1 MRLLLTSII
10 VSLLSIS
17 CYSQFWITGVTSS
30 PSNANDCDIINVII
44 NGNLSSSNCS
54 FVSSHS
60 ITGSVIT
67 IDVNVSCSGIGL
79 PAITPYNETVI
90 LGTIPANNY
99 TLIVNQNSFGGLQE
113 TNISLLSVGS
123 CCNATSS
130 ITLANSGNCIGETTS
145 FIDSGT
151 VGSTLVWKD
160 NGAIFN
166 PSQSALGWSH
176 IFLNPGFHNIVL
188 TSIDSTGCS
197 DSSSVAVN
205 IYNLPVITLSSIPAT
220 CNSCSDGEALA
231 TVVSGPTPHNF
242 LWDMGNTSNPLT
254 GLSPGNYSVTL
265 VDGNSCSTTESITV
279 GNSVGIK
286 REESF
291 FKFDLYP
298 NPSCGLINI
307 NITQIEKK
315 QTILQIINLTGELVM
330 EINLG
335 AQLIYTFSLDL
346 ELSRGIYLMKINNT
360 TKKFSLK

>member
-10 VSLLSIS
+10 ITYLSIS
-17 CYSQFWITGVTSS
+17 SYSQFTGVSSS
-30 PSNANDCDIINVII
+30 PNNANDCDIITILI

-60 ITGSVIT
+60 TTASIIT
-67 IDVNVSCSGIGL
+67 IDVNVSDSGIG
-79 PAITPYNETVI
+79 AQVITPYNETVI
-90 LGTIPANNY
+90 LGMIPSNNY
-99 TLIVNQNSFGGLQE
+99 TLIVNQYYLGALQE
-113 TNISLLSVGS
+113 TNTSLLSVGS

-160 NGAIFN
+160 NRAIFN

-176 IFLNPGFHNIVL
+176 IFLNPGSHNIVL

-205 IYNLPVITLSSIPAT
+205 IYNLPVITLISIPAT

-242 LWDMGNTSNPLT
+242 LWDMGNTTNPLT

-279 GNSVGIK
+279 GSSLGIK

-291 FKFDLYP
+291 TKFDLYP
-298 NPSCGLINI
+298 NPSFGPINI

-335 AQLIYTFSLDL
+335 AQLINTFLLDL

-360 TKKFSLK
+360 IKKFSLK

>member
-1 MRLLLTSII
+1 MRLLLTTII
-10 VSLLSIS
+10 ITCLSIS
-17 CYSQFWITGVTSS
+17 CYSQFIIGVSSS
-30 PSNANDCDIINVII
+30 PSNANDCDIINVTI

-60 ITGSVIT
+60 ITGNIIT

-79 PAITPYNETVI
+79 PVITPYNETVI
-90 LGTIPANNY
+90 LGMIPSNNY
-99 TLIVNQNSFGGLQE
+99 TLIVNQYSFGGLQE
-113 TNISLLSVGS
+113 TNTSLLSVGS

-176 IFLNPGFHNIVL
+176 IFLNPGLHNIVL

-279 GNSVGIK
+279 GSSLGIK
-286 REESF
+286 RDESF
-291 FKFDLYP
+291 TKFDLYP
-298 NPSCGLINI
+298 NPSFGLINI

-335 AQLIYTFSLDL
+335 AQLINTFSLDL

-360 TKKFSLK
+360 IKKFSLK

>member
-1 MRLLLTSII
+1 MRLLLTFILISC
-10 VSLLSIS
+10 LSIS
-17 CYSQFWITGVTSS
+17 CYSQSWITGVSTS
-30 PSNANDCDIINVII
+30 PSSADDCDIITVAIS
-44 NGNLSSSNCS
+44 GNLSSSNCL

-60 ITGSVIT
+60 IVGSVIT
-67 IDVNVSCSGIGL
+67 IDINISCSGIGL
-79 PAITPYNETVI
+79 PVITPYNETVI
-90 LGTIPANNY
+90 LGTIPSNNY
-99 TLIVNQNSFGGLQE
+99 TLLVNQYSFGGIQE
-113 TNISLLSVGS
+113 TNTSLLSVGS

-145 FIDSGT
+145 FIDRGT

-176 IFLNPGFHNIVL
+176 IFLNPGLHNVVL

-205 IYNLPVITLSSIPAT
+205 IYNMPVITLSSIPAT

-231 TVVSGPTPHNF
+231 TVVSGPLPHQF

-265 VDGNSCSTTESITV
+265 TDGNSCSTTGSITV
-279 GNSVGIK
+279 GSSVGIK
-286 REESF
+286 RKESF
-291 FKFDLYP
+291 TKYDLYP
-298 NPSCGLINI
+298 NPSFGLINI

-315 QTILQIINLTGELVM
+315 EVVLEIINLTGEVVK

-335 AQLIYTFSLDL
+335 DQLINSFSIDL
-346 ELSRGIYLMKINNT
+346 ELSRGVYLMKINNT
-360 TKKFSLK
+360 IKKFSLK